1 MTFLD
6 SLKKKVK
13 SSMPKEQAA
22 APVEGATAGK
32 AGAIVRKQI
41 DTPWLKIPYA
51 ETMAGTTPVRYVETN
66 RLSVKR
72 VETLFTKEPTTIP
85 WLESM
90 KPGEVLVDIGANV
103 GMYSIYAA
111 KVAGARVYSFE
122 PEALNYAELNKN
134 IFVNGLHG
142 QVTAYCMAMSNE
154 NRVDK
159 LLLGGFAEGLSHH
172 DFGENTWTQDKDFG
186 ALRTAKDERL
196 VQGCVSFSLDHL
208 VSSGAIPSPQHI
220 KIDVD
225 GLESKV
231 VDGCWQTITGGKLE
245 TILIEIDHRIPSC
258 LAIVDRMVAAGWRY
272 SMDQLRANR
281 KVIFTVEQIERM
293 RRAGEGGFNYIFYRG
308 GEYDALFRQFLA
320 SFVPPMAKK

>member
-1 MTFLD
+1 MTSLQSLSTKIKSLLPTQDKGD
-6 SLKKKVK
+6 SMLK
-13 SSMPKEQAA
+13 
-22 APVEGATAGK
+22 TI
-32 AGAIVRKQI
+32 GAIAKKQI
-41 DTPWLKIPYA
+41 DLPWLKIPYA
-51 ETMAGTTPVRYVETN
+51 ETMVGAIPVRYVESN

-72 VETLFTKEPTTIP
+72 TETLFTKEPTTIP

-90 KPGEVLVDIGANV
+90 NAGDVLVDIGANV

-134 IFVNGLHG
+134 IYINELHG

-154 NRVDK
+154 NRVDR

-186 ALRTAKDERL
+186 AIKTARDARL
-196 VQGCVSFSLDHL
+196 VQGCVSFSLDSL
-208 VSSGAIPSPQHI
+208 VSSGAIPSPRHI

-231 VDGCWQTITGGKLE
+231 VEGCWQTLTGSSLE
-245 TILIEIDHRIPSC
+245 SVLIEIDHRIPSC
-258 LAIVDRMVAAGWRY
+258 VAIIDRMVSAGWRY
-272 SMDQLRANR
+272 SMDQLRTNR
-281 KVIFTVEQIERM
+281 KVIFSVEQIERM
-293 RRAGEGGFNYIFYRG
+293 RKNGEGGFNYIFYRDG
-308 GEYDALFRQFLA
+308 KYDELFRNFLK
-320 SFVPPMAKK
+320 SYVPPMAKK